1 MTRFWNMIIEGLRTL
16 TLFPALVRHTE
27 YTLNDR
33 TVTLDSSDDER
44 EAMAAALEAFAENWE
59 ALERDVEQICPGWSS
74 TPTWGA
80 NHAAS
85 LREEAAELRKGKQ

>member
-1 MTRFWNMIIEGLRTL
+1 MIIEGLRSL

-33 TVTLDSSDDER
+33 KVTLDSSEAER
-44 EAMAAALEAFAENWE
+44 EAMASAMEAFADDWD
-59 ALERDVEQICPGWSS
+59 ALERDFEKICPGWSS

-85 LREEAAELRKGKQ
+85 LREDAANLRKGKQ